1 MNLDELVE
9 RVTDIV
15 QDDDFDEDVIITYLN
30 RGMLEIAGGIRR
42 PDSSVLTQPLPL
54 LFTIGTVATTTTFKA
69 ILPATYQR
77 DVVFAIDSLG
87 RELSIYDSF
96 IEFSQTYG
104 LMTAAGSLNAVA
116 VKGRDLYYQNIPAV
130 SELITIHYHRYP
142 VDMVAGTDTPDGLP
156 SNYHDIL
163 VDYACREI
171 YTLEEDGIDGN
182 NFNTMKYEKRFQRV
196 LDALEASIAAEAAPF
211 RFFA

>member
-1 MNLDELVE
+1 MNLDEMVE
-9 RVTDIV
+9 RIVKIV
-15 QDDDFDEDVIITYLN
+15 QDDDFDEDTITAYLN
-30 RGMLEIAGGIRR
+30 RGMLVIAGGVRR

-69 ILPATYQR
+69 SLPATYQR

-87 RELSIYDSF
+87 RELPIYDSF
-96 IEFSQTYG
+96 IEYSQTYG
-104 LMTAAGSLNAVA
+104 LMTSAGALNSVA
-116 VKGRDLYYQNIPAV
+116 IKGRDLYYQNIPAA
-130 SELITIHYHRYP
+130 SELITIHFHRYP

-156 SNYHDIL
+156 PNFHEIL

-171 YTLEEDGIDGN
+171 STLKEDGIDGS
-182 NFNTMKYEKRFQRV
+182 NFNTMKYEQRFQRG